1 MKVNKRTKIVS
12 ASIVVILIATLTSVG
27 YLCFLKGK
35 NSVHNEGIRTA
46 TFCNNFAIPEEPRL
60 ATDMRGEGTANYK
73 LHSTFALFN
82 ASEDSHI
89 DVYGKMKLITPY
101 CAVLHNH
108 EGELFG
114 VLTVINDLAVLVT
127 ESGEIYE
134 LKYYDVGTYV
144 SDDESEWQ
152 NFFSK

>member
-1 MKVNKRTKIVS
+1 MNITKKTKVIIVL
-12 ASIVVILIATLTSVG
+12 ILITILAICG
-27 YLCFLKGK
+27 YLCYFMGQK
-35 NSVHNEGIRTA
+35 SIHNEGIRTA
-46 TFCNNFAIPEEPRL
+46 TFCNDFAIPEEPRL

-114 VLTVINDLAVLVT
+114 VLTVLNDLAVLVT

-144 SDDESEWQ
+144 SDDESEWH
-152 NFFSK
+152 NFYSK